1 VAGRVQSGH
10 LKIDPGQHGRACY
23 RSPPEGGKGRV
34 LSL

>member
-1 VAGRVQSGH
+1 VAGRLQSGH

-23 RSPPEGGKGRV
+23 RSPPEGGNEWA